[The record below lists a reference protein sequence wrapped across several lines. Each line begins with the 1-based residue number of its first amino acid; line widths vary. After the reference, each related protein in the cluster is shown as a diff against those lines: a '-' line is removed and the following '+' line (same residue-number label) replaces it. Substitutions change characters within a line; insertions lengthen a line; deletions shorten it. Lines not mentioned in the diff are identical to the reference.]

1 MEYCHFER
9 NEEPEMMDFVG
20 KKRWFFLVSWILVV
34 IGIVALVI
42 SQIQLGAPLRL
53 GIDFTGGTSATLHF
67 TPQVEQEQ
75 LRQELT
81 SLGHPEAIIQ
91 RSGDDFLI
99 RLREI
104 SPQEREDLI
113 TGLETS
119 LGSEITVLDYDM
131 VSGHI
136 ATETARYAMIAVIVA
151 AVAML
156 FYIVWAFRRMPKP
169 FHWGTCAIIALIH
182 DVFII
187 VGIFSLLGWLGGVA
201 IDALF
206 ITGLLAVVGYS
217 INNTVVIFDRIRE
230 NVSRHIRPDFAET
243 VNDSLIE
250 TLGRCLNTALTTLFV
265 LLALFLFGGATIHYF
280 VLVLLLG
287 VIIGTYSSICIS
299 SQLLVVWE
307 KKEWRALLPF
317 AKRQA

>member
-1 MEYCHFER
+1 MI
-9 NEEPEMMDFVG
+9 DFVG
-20 KKRWFFLVSWILVV
+20 KKRLLFLISEILVI
-34 IGIVALVI
+34 IGIVSLVI
-42 SQIQLGAPLRL
+42 SQIQLGTPLRL
-53 GIDFTGGTSATLHF
+53 GIDFTGGTSATFRF
-67 TPQVEQEQ
+67 TPQVEQER
-75 LRQELT
+75 LRQELI
-81 SLGHPEAIIQ
+81 SLGQPEAIIQ

-104 SPQEREDLI
+104 SPQEREGLVK
-113 TGLETS
+113 GLETS
-119 LGSEITVLDYDM
+119 LGSEITVRDYDM

-136 ATETARYAMIAVIVA
+136 ATETARNAIIAVIIA

-156 FYIVWAFRRMPKP
+156 FYIVWAFRRMPSP
-169 FHWGTCAIIALIH
+169 FRWGTCAIIALVH

-187 VGIFSLLGWLGGVA
+187 VGIFSLLGLLAGVA

-217 INNTVVIFDRIRE
+217 INNTVVVFDRIRE
-230 NVSRHIRPDFAET
+230 NVSRHIRPDFAEI

-250 TLGRCLNTALTTLFV
+250 TLGRCLNTALTTIFV
-265 LLALFLFGGATIHYF
+265 LLALFFFGGATIHYF

-307 KKEWRALLPF
+307 KREWRALLPF
-317 AKRQA
+317 TKRTA